1 MNINKRL
8 LQYVKTMRPYVA
20 VVAILSFLTAIF
32 IILQA
37 HYIAQ
42 IINAAFLQKQ
52 ALAQLTIPLLFLL
65 LVIIG
70 RAAVIW
76 GNTAT
81 TNFVSST
88 VKGDMRLRLFQHLL
102 KLGPMFIKGERSGE
116 IVNTTTDGVEA
127 LDAYFNQYFPQV
139 CATMVI
145 PLTILV
151 VVFATDILSGIVL
164 LVTLPILPAF
174 MILIGKRANAM
185 TERRW
190 RQLSTLSAHFLDV
203 LQGMTTL
210 KLFRRAERQRETIRQ
225 ISERYGQTTMAVL
238 RVAFLSSLVMEMGAT
253 ISNAIIAVEIGLRL
267 LYGQIP
273 FAQAF
278 FVLLLT
284 PEFYQPLR
292 NLGTQFH
299 ASIESAAGAQRIF
312 DILETPIN
320 RQGIANTQTTSTL
333 PTEPQTLTL
342 QNIHYT
348 YPEPAETTEEEG
360 GTSTK
365 KIGGVTVAA
374 RVAEA
379 AAIAKTTQASQ
390 QVKQQR
396 QEALRG
402 ISFEIQ
408 RGQRVA
414 IVGKSGAGKST
425 IASLLLRFIE
435 PDEGTLSIDGIP
447 AQNFSVQDWRKLI
460 AWQPQRPY
468 LFNTTIADNIR
479 LGRPEAS
486 QPEVEQAARMA
497 DLHDFIQTLPQ
508 GYETIIGERGT
519 RLSGGQLQRLSMA
532 RALLKNAPILVLDE
546 ATSTLDAES
555 EKHILHTLESIAH
568 EHIIL
573 IIAHR
578 LNTISN
584 ADRIIVLQEGQIVAS
599 GCHNELLAQS
609 PVYQKLVKAYEAEE
623 SLA

>member
-8 LQYVKTMRPYVA
+8 LQYVKTMRPYIA

-52 ALAQLTIPLLFLL
+52 ALAQLTTPLVVLL

-76 GNTAT
+76 SNTAT

-88 VKGDMRLRLFQHLL
+88 VKGNMRLRLFQHLL

-145 PLTILV
+145 PLTILA

-164 LVTLPILPAF
+164 LVTLPILPVF
-174 MILIGKRANAM
+174 MILIGKKANAM

-203 LQGMTTL
+203 LQGLTTL

-292 NLGTQFH
+292 SLGTQFH

-312 DILETPIN
+312 DILETPISK
-320 RQGIANTQTTSTL
+320 QAITNTQTASTL
-333 PTEPQTLTL
+333 PMEPQTLTL
-342 QNIHYT
+342 EKIHYT
-348 YPEPAETTEEEG
+348 YPEPAENTETESE
-360 GTSTK
+360 TSTK

-374 RVAEA
+374 QVA
-379 AAIAKTTQASQ
+379 AAAATTTQISQ
-390 QVKQQR
+390 PVTQQR

-435 PDEGTLSIDGIP
+435 PDEGTIRIDGIP
-447 AQNFSVQDWRKLI
+447 AQNFTVQDWRKLI

-486 QPEVEQAARMA
+486 QQEVEQAARMA
-497 DLHDFIQTLPQ
+497 DLHAFIQTLPL
-508 GYETIIGERGT
+508 GYETVIGERGT

-555 EKHILHTLESIAH
+555 ETQILHTLESIAH
-568 EHIIL
+568 EHITL

-584 ADRIIVLQEGQIVAS
+584 ADRIIVLQEGKIVGC

-609 PVYQKLVKAYEAEE
+609 PIYQKLVKAYETEE